1 LRKLLLI
8 LIGLAAIVLV
18 WFLAIG
24 RNGAPEVPF
33 TKVTRET
40 IVATLPTNG
49 KVEPIDWA
57 SARAERAGS
66 GEQIFVQKG
75 QAVDQGAAMVALNAQ
90 EAQAD
95 LASAQAR
102 ITAARAELDVIGKGG
117 RASDLTEIDAGAAR
131 AKLEIQNAQLDYDSL
146 KRMAEKQA
154 ATAQEVRSA
163 KERLDRARLQAESF
177 EQKRGSLV
185 ASGDKGIALA
195 RLHDAEAA
203 ARLAR
208 QRVDMSTVRA
218 PIGGTVYQFDLKKG
232 AYLNPGDLVANI
244 GHLERVHVTVYV
256 DEPELGRVAQGM
268 PVAITWDA
276 KPGRQWKG
284 EVEKM
289 PTQIV
294 ALGTRQVG
302 EVVCNIENPD
312 RDLLPGTN
320 INAEIKT
327 GSAANATVVPKET
340 IQRVNAD
347 PGLYVLTGNQIHWKK
362 VKLGLSSTT
371 RSQVEGVNQGE
382 SVALP
387 SDRILKDGMS
397 VKPVYP

>member
-1 LRKLLLI
+1 MRKLLLV
-8 LIGLAAIVLV
+8 LIGLATIVLT

-66 GEQIFVQKG
+66 VADIFVQKG
-75 QAVDQGAAMVALNAQ
+75 QNISPGQALVSLNAQ

-102 ITAARAELDVIGKGG
+102 IAAARAELDVIGKGG
-117 RASDLTEIDAGAAR
+117 RATDLTDIDSGAAR
-131 AKLEIQNAQLDYDSL
+131 ARLEIQNAQQDYDSL

-154 ATAQEVRSA
+154 ATAQEVRTA
-163 KERLDRARLQAESF
+163 KERLDRAHLQADSF

-185 ASGDKGIALA
+185 ASGDKTIALA
-195 RLHDAEAA
+195 KLHDAEAA
-203 ARLAR
+203 ARLAK
-208 QRVDMSTVRA
+208 QRIDMSTVHA

-256 DEPELGRVAQGM
+256 DEPELGRVARGM

-276 KPGRQWKG
+276 MPGRQWKG

-289 PTQIV
+289 PSQIV
-294 ALGTRQVG
+294 PLGTRQVG

-320 INAEIKT
+320 INAEVRT
-327 GSAANATVVPKET
+327 GSAANAMVVPKEA
-340 IQRVNAD
+340 IQRVNGE
-347 PGLYVLTGNQIHWKK
+347 PGLYVLIGNQIHWKK
-362 VKLGLSSTT
+362 VKLALSSTT
-371 RSQVEGVNQGE
+371 RSQVEGVNQGD

-387 SDRILKDGMS
+387 SDRVLKDAMS